1 MKRLRAIVNE
11 ETGNVSVVEESVTEL
26 TEDDLV
32 IDTVS
37 YDIIGNEEF
46 TEQLESWIE
55 SQPNWLQ
62 TLIDFIEKYENN

>member
-1 MKRLRAIVNE
+1 MKRLRAIVSEN
-11 ETGNVSVVEESVTEL
+11 GNVSVVEEVTTVL

-46 TEQLESWIE
+46 NDQLETWIDM
-55 SQPNWLQ
+55 QPTWLKA
-62 TLIDFIEKYENN
+62 LIKKFGIN